1 VDAWRLRFEG
11 LDPPAQGLREA
22 LCTLGNGY
30 MATRGAFPEVSAD
43 DTHYPGTYIA
53 GLYDRL
59 TTDVAGRPVENEDL
73 VNIPNWLPMTFRIDD
88 GSWFRTD
95 EAEVLSHEV
104 ELDMRNGIL
113 LRRARI
119 RDGEDRVTVLTQRRF
134 VSMADAHLAACEMTF
149 SAENWSG
156 TLVVRSSLDGQV
168 TNAGVPR
175 YRALRGDHLVPID
188 SRGTEAGP
196 IWLEAETRGSH
207 VRIGIC
213 ALTRTLRD
221 GVFHPVATRSV
232 EGHGRIGH
240 ELTIELSEGDS
251 VSVEKLVA
259 IYTSNDRAIY
269 EPVDA
274 ARQHI
279 ARARGFDVLLRQ
291 HVVAWDQAWRRFDL
305 GIDGPE
311 HVQLIVRLHVFH
323 LLQSVSWNTI
333 GLDVGVPAR
342 GLHGEAYRGHIFW
355 DELFIVPYITLR
367 LPRLTRTLLEYRFR
381 RLPEA
386 RWAASRE
393 GLQGACFPWQSG
405 SSGREETQLVHL
417 NPASGRWLPDNS
429 RLQKHI
435 NIAVAYN
442 VWQYHQVSAD
452 WGFLRYYGAP
462 MLLDIARYLAGITTY
477 DRGRG
482 RYEIRGVM
490 GPDEYHDAYPD
501 TDEPGLNN
509 NAYTNVMTTWVLQR
523 ALDVLD
529 IVSEHHRQELWEEHE
544 LTREELDRWEDITR
558 KMFVPFHD
566 GIVSQFEG
574 YGDLAEFDWE
584 DYRARYGNIHRLD
597 RILEAEGDT
606 TNRYKLSKQADA
618 LMLCFL
624 LSEAEAIEIFE
635 RLGYECTPETIMRTI
650 DYYLARSA
658 HGSTL
663 SRVVHAWVIARH
675 DPERSWSLFLEAL
688 DSDIGDAQRGTTA
701 EGIHLGAMAGTVDLV
716 QRAYGGVDARHDV
729 LWVDPALPPQL
740 DGLHF
745 EVHYR
750 GHRVQLE
757 ISHDRVVVRSLPGR
771 ASPMQIGIREEIVE
785 LAAGNTIER
794 EL

>member
-1 VDAWRLRFEG
+1 VDAWTLRFDG

-30 MATRGAFPEVSAD
+30 LATRGAFPEATAG
-43 DTHYPGTYIA
+43 DTDYPGTYVA

-59 TTDVAGRPVENEDL
+59 TTDVAGRPIENEDL
-73 VNIPNWLPMTFRIDD
+73 VNIPNWLPLTFRID
-88 GSWFRTD
+88 GGGWFRLD
-95 EAEVLSHEV
+95 EIEVLSHHV

-119 RDGEDRVTVLTQRRF
+119 RDVEDRVTVLTQRRF
-134 VSMADAHLAACEMTF
+134 VSMADAHLAALETTF

-188 SRGTEAGP
+188 SGGTDTGP
-196 IWLEAETRGSH
+196 IWLETETQGSH

-213 ALTRTLRD
+213 ARTRTLRD
-221 GVFHPVATRSV
+221 GAHHPGRGRLV
-232 EGHGRIGH
+232 EDHSRIGH
-240 ELTIELSEGDS
+240 DLTIELSEGES

-279 ARARGFDVLLRQ
+279 ARAAGFDALLRR
-291 HVVAWDQAWRRFDL
+291 HVVAWNQAWRRFDL

-311 HVQLIVRLHVFH
+311 RVQLIVRLHVFH

-355 DELFIVPYITLR
+355 DELFVVPYITLR

-386 RWAASRE
+386 RWAAARE
-393 GLQGACFPWQSG
+393 GLRGACFPWQSG
-405 SSGREETQLVHL
+405 SSGREESQLVHL

-442 VWQYHQVSAD
+442 VWQYHQVSSD

-477 DRGRG
+477 DRARG

-509 NAYTNVMTTWVLQR
+509 NAYTNVMTTWVLRR
-523 ALDVLD
+523 ALEVLD

-574 YGDLAEFDWE
+574 YGDLEEFGWE
-584 DYRARYGNIHRLD
+584 DYRARYGNIQRLD

-606 TNRYKLSKQADA
+606 TNRYKLSKQADV
-618 LMLCFL
+618 LMLCYL
-624 LSEAEAIEIFE
+624 LPEAEAIETFE

-675 DPERSWSLFLEAL
+675 DPERSWSLFIEAL
-688 DSDIGDAQRGTTA
+688 ESDIGDAQGGTTA

-740 DGLHF
+740 DGLRF

-750 GHRVQLE
+750 GHRLQLE
-757 ISHDRVVVRSLPGR
+757 ITHERVVVRSLPGQ
-771 ASPMQIGIREEIVE
+771 ALPMQIGIRDEIVE
-785 LAAGNTIER
+785 LAAGNTIDR
-794 EL
+794 GL